1 MTTEIINQNHSMD
14 MVMDADLSKVTQ
26 QLQAISNFQ
35 TVMQENLKSG
45 QDFGLI
51 PGTNKPT
58 LLKPG
63 AEKIQMLFGVTSE
76 YEEIERIQDYDNG
89 FSLIQSSVRCLK
101 MDRRLLRAWDI
112 ATRKRK
118 NISNKIHL
126 LWLIP
131 A

>member
-118 NISNKIHL
+118 IYQTRSTYFG
-126 LWLIP
+126 
-131 A
+131 